1 MDKNFIGVTFSNY
14 KVVVNNAK
22 KVSGHD
28 DTLPFN
34 ADFEVYKDGNLFF
47 DGKAWNDG
55 WGGPSCLN
63 YDKKNNKQKEEELDN
78 VCQSIFTW
86 EFTAGERK
94 FEMTEKLVDVVE
106 TLAFIAI
113 FFPKINS
120 PVPLINTTASSS
132 TVLLM
137 SAFTAAQSVSLS
149 YT

>member
-1 MDKNFIGVTFSNY
+1 MNKNFIGVTFNNY

-34 ADFEVYKDGNLFF
+34 ADFEVYKDGKLFF

-63 YDKKNNKQKEEELDN
+63 YDKNNNKQKEEELDN
-78 VCQSIFTW
+78 VCQSTFTW

-94 FEMTEKLVDVVE
+94 FEMSEKLVDVVE

-113 FFPKINS
+113 FFPKNCGKVFS
-120 PVPLINTTASSS
+120 EKELQDY
-132 TVLLM
+132 
-137 SAFTAAQSVSLS
+137 FRRAA
-149 YT
+149 

>member
-1 MDKNFIGVTFSNY
+1 MNKNFIGVTFNNY

-94 FEMTEKLVDVVE
+94 SEMSEKLVDIVE
-106 TLAFIAI
+106 TLAFLAI
-113 FFPKINS
+113 CFPKNCGKVFS
-120 PVPLINTTASSS
+120 DKELQDYFRKGYFRCA
-132 TVLLM
+132 
-137 SAFTAAQSVSLS
+137 
-149 YT
+149 